1 MGLAE
6 KKSESISIEDYLEGE
21 KISLIKHEYID
32 GEVYAMAGA
41 SDRHNRLSGNIY
53 NPLYNHLDDDNPC
66 EVFMADMKVQAN
78 ETVFYYPDV
87 MVACDDPAADPY
99 YRKQPRLIVEVTS
112 PSTEQID
119 RTEKLS
125 AYKQIKSLKEYVLV
139 SQDTIRIDV
148 YRRMRGDR
156 WQWELLSD
164 ISEELHL
171 ESVGLT
177 LSVAQIYRRVKFPAR
192 PKQRLIVP
200 EQ

>member
-6 KKSESISIEDYLEGE
+6 KKTEYITVEDYLEGE
-21 KISLIKHEYID
+21 KISPIKYEYID

-41 SDRHNRLSGNIY
+41 SDYHNRLSGNIY
-53 NPLYNHLDDDNPC
+53 NPLYNYLDDDNPC
-66 EVFMADMKVQAN
+66 EVFMADMKVQAS
-78 ETVFYYPDV
+78 ETVYYYPDV
-87 MVACDDPAADPY
+87 MVACDDASADRF
-99 YRKQPRLIVEVTS
+99 YRKQPRVIVEVTS
-112 PSTEQID
+112 PSTEHID

-125 AYKQIKSLKEYVLV
+125 AYKQIKSLKEYVIV
-139 SQDTIRIDV
+139 SQDAIRIDV

-156 WQWELLSD
+156 WQWELLTD
-164 ISEELHL
+164 VNEELRL

-192 PKQRLIVP
+192 PKQRLVVP

>member
-6 KKSESISIEDYLEGE
+6 KKAERISVEEYLEGE
-21 KISLIKHEYID
+21 KTSPVKYEYLD

-41 SDRHNRLSGNIY
+41 SDRHNRLSGN
-53 NPLYNHLDDDNPC
+53 LFKALDDHLDEGDC
-66 EVFMADMKVQAN
+66 ETFMADMKAQASA
-78 ETVFYYPDV
+78 TVFYYPDV
-87 MVACDDPAADPY
+87 IVACDGPDADPY

-112 PSTEQID
+112 PSTEHID

-125 AYKQIKSLKEYVLV
+125 AYKQIKSLKEYVIV
-139 SQDTIRIDV
+139 SQDTVRIDV

-156 WQWELLSD
+156 WQWESLTKM
-164 ISEELHL
+164 SEELKL

>member
-6 KKSESISIEDYLEGE
+6 KKVEYISIEDYLEGE
-21 KISLIKHEYID
+21 KISPIKYEYID

-41 SDRHNRLSGNIY
+41 SDRHNRLSVNI
-53 NPLYNHLDDDNPC
+53 LKALDDHLEQSDC
-66 EVFMADMKVQAN
+66 EAFIADMKVQASA
-78 ETVFYYPDV
+78 TVFYYPDV
-87 MVACDDPAADPY
+87 MVACDGLDADPY

-125 AYKQIKSLKEYVLV
+125 AYKQIKSLKEYVIV
-139 SQDTIRIDV
+139 SQDAVRIDV

-164 ISEELHL
+164 VSEELRL